1 MALSLQKY
9 LIEEGKIIEKNVI
22 PISHNNI
29 KFKYIYEQQLQQN
42 LKQQAENDNK
52 DNELR
57 GGKKINTNKIL
68 NNLILKLNK
77 INNIKKLTK
86 PKAVKP
92 TKPKAVKPTKP
103 KATKPVKP
111 KATKPVKPTKP
122 KATKPKATKSKA
134 IKKI

>member
-1 MALSLQKY
+1 MSNY
-9 LIEEGKIIEKNVI
+9 
-22 PISHNNI
+22 
-29 KFKYIYEQQLQQN
+29 
-42 LKQQAENDNK
+42 
-52 DNELR
+52 
-57 GGKKINTNKIL
+57 KIL

-122 KATKPKATKSKA
+122 QSLPKPKATKSKA